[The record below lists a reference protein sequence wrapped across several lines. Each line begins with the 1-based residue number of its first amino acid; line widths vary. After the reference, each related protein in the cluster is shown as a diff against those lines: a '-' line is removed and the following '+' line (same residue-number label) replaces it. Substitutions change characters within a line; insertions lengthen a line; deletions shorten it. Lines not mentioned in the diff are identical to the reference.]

1 MRLFEKWFEPAVIVA
16 MLSAIILLVFAD
28 VIARF
33 AFSTSIAVANELA
46 RFCFVYMIY
55 FGVSYAI
62 RERRH
67 MRVTVVLEMLPEG
80 LRRWV
85 FALAELIFLIYSV
98 AVWIFLIYSVA
109 VCWLGVV
116 ITQQALERGK
126 ILSSTE
132 WPLSVLYAAI
142 ILSGALS
149 ALRLTHSLWRVVV
162 HGDTHLGPQTD
173 I

>member
-1 MRLFEKWFEPAVIVA
+1 MRFLDRWFEPAVIVTA
-16 MLSAIILLVFAD
+16 LAAIIVLLFAD
-28 VIARF
+28 VVARF

-55 FGVSYAI
+55 FGISYAI

-67 MRVTVVLEMLPEG
+67 MRVTAVIDLLPPAA
-80 LRRWV
+80 RRWS
-85 FALAELIFLIYSV
+85 FAAAELVFLGYSV
-98 AVWIFLIYSVA
+98 L

-116 ITQQALERGK
+116 ITRQAFERGN

-132 WPLSVLYAAI
+132 WPMGMLYAAI
-142 ILSGALS
+142 IFSGALS
-149 ALRLTHSLWRVVV
+149 SLRLCQSLWRIVVLK
-162 HGDTHLGPQTD
+162 DDRLGPQTD

>member
-1 MRLFEKWFEPAVIVA
+1 MRMLEKWFEPVVIVG
-16 MLSAIILLVFAD
+16 MLGAIIALVFAD
-28 VIARF
+28 VVARF
-33 AFSTSIAVANELA
+33 AFSTSIAVANEMA

-67 MRVTVVLEMLPEG
+67 MRVTVVLDALPRPV
-80 LRRWV
+80 RRWV
-85 FALAELIFLIYSV
+85 FACAEAVFLA
-98 AVWIFLIYSVA
+98 YSVA

-116 ITQQALERGK
+116 ITQQSFARGR

-132 WPLSVLYAAI
+132 WPLGVLYAAI

-149 ALRLTHSLWRVVV
+149 AARLAHSLWRVVR
-162 HGDTHLGPQTD
+162 HGDDHLAPQTD

>member
-1 MRLFEKWFEPAVIVA
+1 MLRAVEKWFEPVVIVT
-16 MLSAIILLVFAD
+16 MLSAIIALVFAD

-33 AFSTSIAVANELA
+33 AFSTSVAVANEMA

-67 MRVTVVLEMLPEG
+67 MRVTVILDALPRF

-85 FALAELIFLIYSV
+85 FACAEAVFLV
-98 AVWIFLIYSVA
+98 YSVA

-116 ITQQALERGK
+116 ITEQSFARGR
-126 ILSSTE
+126 IMSSTE
-132 WPLSVLYAAI
+132 WPLGVLYAAI

-149 ALRLTHSLWRVVV
+149 VARLAHSLWQVLRR
-162 HGDTHLGPQTD
+162 GDDHLATPRD
-173 I
+173 S

>member
-1 MRLFEKWFEPAVIVA
+1 MRYLEKWFEPAVIVA
-16 MLSAIILLVFAD
+16 AFTLIILLVFAD

-62 RERRH
+62 REKRH
-67 MRVTVVLEMLPEG
+67 MRVTVLLDALPQVW
-80 LRRWV
+80 RRWTFV
-85 FALAELIFLIYSV
+85 VAELAFLAYS
-98 AVWIFLIYSVA
+98 LT
-109 VCWLGVV
+109 VCWLGVI
-116 ITQQALERGK
+116 ITQQAVERGK

-132 WPLSVLYAAI
+132 WSSGVLYAAI
-142 ILSGALS
+142 IFSGGLSS
-149 ALRLTHSLWRVVV
+149 LRLLHSIWRAAVKN
-162 HGDTHLGPQTD
+162 DLPLAPQTD

>member
-1 MRLFEKWFEPAVIVA
+1 MLRAIEKWFEPVVIVA
-16 MLSAIILLVFAD
+16 MLSSIIALVFAD
-28 VIARF
+28 VVARF
-33 AFSTSIAVANELA
+33 AFSTSVAVANEMA

-67 MRVTVVLEMLPEG
+67 MRVTVILDTLPRSW
-80 LRRWV
+80 RRWV
-85 FALAELIFLIYSV
+85 FACAEAVFLV
-98 AVWIFLIYSVA
+98 YSVA

-116 ITQQALERGK
+116 ITGQSFARGR
-126 ILSSTE
+126 IMSSTE
-132 WPLSVLYAAI
+132 WPLGVLYAAI

-149 ALRLTHSLWRVVV
+149 AARLAYSLWQVVR
-162 HGDTHLGPQTD
+162 HGDDHLATPRD

>member
-1 MRLFEKWFEPAVIVA
+1 MRALEKWFEPVVIVT
-16 MLSAIILLVFAD
+16 MLGAIIALVFAD

-33 AFSTSIAVANELA
+33 AFSTSVAVANELA

-67 MRVTVVLEMLPEG
+67 MRVTVVVDALPIAW
-80 LRRWV
+80 RRWV
-85 FALAELIFLIYSV
+85 FALSELIFLIYSV
-98 AVWIFLIYSVA
+98 VVS
-109 VCWLGVV
+109 WLGVV
-116 ITQQALERGK
+116 ITQQAFERGK

-132 WPLSVLYAAI
+132 WPLGVLYAAI
-142 ILSGALS
+142 IISGALS
-149 ALRLTHSLWRVVV
+149 AARLVHSLWRVVIR
-162 HGDTHLGPQTD
+162 GDMRLGPQMD

>member
-1 MRLFEKWFEPAVIVA
+1 MRRLEKWFEPVVIVT
-16 MLSAIILLVFAD
+16 MLSAIIVLVFAD

-67 MRVTVVLEMLPEG
+67 MRVTVVLDMLPEA

-98 AVWIFLIYSVA
+98 V

-116 ITQQALERGK
+116 ITHQALDRGK

-142 ILSGALS
+142 IISGALS
-149 ALRLTHSLWRVVV
+149 VLRLTHSLYRVVAL
-162 HGDTHLGPQTD
+162 GDTRLGPQTD
-173 I
+173 V

>member
-1 MRLFEKWFEPAVIVA
+1 MRALEKWFEPTVIVT
-16 MLSAIILLVFAD
+16 MLGAIIVLVFAD

-33 AFSTSIAVANELA
+33 AFSTSVAVANELA

-67 MRVTVVLEMLPEG
+67 MRVTVVLDLLPEDM
-80 LRRWV
+80 RRWT
-85 FALAELIFLIYSV
+85 FALAEVVFLVYSV
-98 AVWIFLIYSVA
+98 V

-116 ITQQALERGK
+116 ITQQAFERGT
-126 ILSSTE
+126 ILSSTQ
-132 WPLSVLYAAI
+132 WPTGVLYAAI

-149 ALRLTHSLWRVVV
+149 CLRLLQSLWRVVA
-162 HGDTHLGPQTD
+162 HSDIGLGPKASEP
-173 I
+173 

>member
-1 MRLFEKWFEPAVIVA
+1 MRQLEKWFEPTVIVIT
-16 MLSAIILLVFAD
+16 LGAIIVLVFAD

-67 MRVTVVLEMLPEG
+67 MRVTLILDMLPEE

-85 FALAELIFLIYSV
+85 FALAELIFLIYSIV
-98 AVWIFLIYSVA
+98 

-116 ITQQALERGK
+116 ITQQALDRGK

-149 ALRLTHSLWRVVV
+149 VLRLVHSLYRVVA

>member
-1 MRLFEKWFEPAVIVA
+1 MRYLEKWFEPAVIVTT
-16 MLSAIILLVFAD
+16 LGAIIILVFAD

-62 RERRH
+62 REGRH
-67 MRVTVVLEMLPEG
+67 MRVTVLLDALAPA
-80 LRRWV
+80 LRRWTFVAAETV
-85 FALAELIFLIYSV
+85 FLVYS
-98 AVWIFLIYSVA
+98 LA

-116 ITQQALERGK
+116 ITGQAYERGK

-132 WPLSVLYAAI
+132 WPTGVLYAAI
-142 ILSGALS
+142 IFSGALS
-149 ALRLTHSLWRVVV
+149 ALRLLQSIWRAVAKN
-162 HGDTHLGPQTD
+162 DLPLGPQTD

>member
-1 MRLFEKWFEPAVIVA
+1 MKTIEKWFEPCVIIFSLG
-16 MLSAIILLVFAD
+16 MIIVLVFAD

-62 RERRH
+62 REKRH
-67 MRVTVVLEMLPEG
+67 MRVTLLLDLIPEKAA
-80 LRRWV
+80 RWV
-85 FALAELIFLIYSV
+85 YAAAEFV
-98 AVWIFLIYSVA
+98 FLIYSVA

-116 ITQQALERGK
+116 ITQQAFERGK

-132 WPLSVLYAAI
+132 WPLGVLYFAI

-149 ALRLTHSLWRVVV
+149 VMRLCVSIKCIIFCGYGHN
-162 HGDTHLGPQTD
+162 HLKVEG
-173 I
+173 

>member
-1 MRLFEKWFEPAVIVA
+1 MRALEKWFEPAVIVF
-16 MLSAIILLVFAD
+16 MLGAIIVLVFAD

-67 MRVTVVLEMLPEG
+67 MRVTVVLDLLPES
-80 LRRWV
+80 LRRWT
-85 FALAELIFLIYSV
+85 FALAEMVFLIYSV
-98 AVWIFLIYSVA
+98 T
-109 VCWLGVV
+109 VCWLGIV
-116 ITQQALERGK
+116 ITQQAFERGT
-126 ILSSTE
+126 ILSSTQ
-132 WPLSVLYAAI
+132 WPMGALYAAI

-149 ALRLTHSLWRVVV
+149 CLRLLQSLWRVVACN
-162 HGDTHLGPQTD
+162 DIELGPKASEP
-173 I
+173 

>member
-1 MRLFEKWFEPAVIVA
+1 MRALEKWFEPTVIVG
-16 MLSAIILLVFAD
+16 MLSAIVLLVFVD
-28 VIARF
+28 VVARF

-67 MRVTVVLEMLPEG
+67 MRVTVLHDMMPAAA
-80 LRRWV
+80 RRWV
-85 FALAELIFLIYSV
+85 FALSEL
-98 AVWIFLIYSVA
+98 IFLIYSVA

-116 ITQQALERGK
+116 ITQKAFGWGK

-132 WPLSVLYAAI
+132 WPLGFLYMAI
-142 ILSGALS
+142 IFSGALS
-149 ALRLTHSLWRVVV
+149 SLRLLQSLWRTLVD
-162 HGDTHLGPQTD
+162 GDTRLGPQTD

>member
-1 MRLFEKWFEPAVIVA
+1 MRALEKWFEPVVIVS
-16 MLSAIILLVFAD
+16 MLGAIIIAVFAD

-33 AFSTSIAVANELA
+33 AFSTSVSVANELA

-67 MRVTVVLEMLPEG
+67 MRVTVILDMLPDG
-80 LRRWV
+80 MRRWV
-85 FALAELIFLIYSV
+85 FALAEL
-98 AVWIFLIYSVA
+98 IFLIYSVA

-116 ITQQALERGK
+116 ITQQAFDRGK
-126 ILSSTE
+126 ILSATE
-132 WPLSVLYAAI
+132 WPQGVLYAAI

-149 ALRLTHSLWRVVV
+149 AARLAHSLWRVVAR
-162 HGDTHLGPQTD
+162 GDTHLGPQMD

>member
-1 MRLFEKWFEPAVIVA
+1 MLRMLEKWFEPVVIVG
-16 MLSAIILLVFAD
+16 MLGAIIALVFAD
-28 VIARF
+28 VVARF

-46 RFCFVYMIY
+46 RFCFVHMIY

-67 MRVTVVLEMLPEG
+67 MRVTVVLDALPRPV
-80 LRRWV
+80 RRWV
-85 FALAELIFLIYSV
+85 FALAEAVFLAYSLV
-98 AVWIFLIYSVA
+98 

-116 ITQQALERGK
+116 ITQNSFERGR

-132 WPLSVLYAAI
+132 WPLGVLYAAI

-149 ALRLTHSLWRVVV
+149 AARLAHSLWRVVK
-162 HGDTHLGPQTD
+162 HGDDHLSPQTD
-173 I
+173 V

>member
-1 MRLFEKWFEPAVIVA
+1 MLRHLEKWFEPAVIVT
-16 MLSAIILLVFAD
+16 MLSAIIALVFAD

-67 MRVTVVLEMLPEG
+67 MRVTVILDMLPEG

-85 FALAELIFLIYSV
+85 FALAELIFLAYS
-98 AVWIFLIYSVA
+98 IA
-109 VCWLGVV
+109 VCWLGFV
-116 ITQQALERGK
+116 IAEQALDRGK

-142 ILSGALS
+142 IMSGALS
-149 ALRLTHSLWRVVV
+149 ALRLAHSLYRVVA

>member
-1 MRLFEKWFEPAVIVA
+1 MRALEKWFEPVIIVS
-16 MLSAIILLVFAD
+16 MLSAIILFVFAD
-28 VIARF
+28 VVARF
-33 AFSTSIAVANELA
+33 AFSTSVAVANEMA

-67 MRVTVVLEMLPEG
+67 MRVTVLLDQLPRAW
-80 LRRWV
+80 RRWV
-85 FALAELIFLIYSV
+85 FACAE
-98 AVWIFLIYSVA
+98 AVFLIYSVA

-116 ITQQALERGK
+116 ITQQSFERGR
-126 ILSSTE
+126 IMSSTE
-132 WPLSVLYAAI
+132 WPLGVLYAAI

-149 ALRLTHSLWRVVV
+149 AARLGHSLWRVVR
-162 HGDTHLGPQTD
+162 HGDDHLAPQTD

>member
-1 MRLFEKWFEPAVIVA
+1 MRALEKWFEPAVIVT
-16 MLSAIILLVFAD
+16 MLGAVIIAVFAD

-33 AFSTSIAVANELA
+33 AFSTSVSVANELA

-67 MRVTVVLEMLPEG
+67 MRVTVILDMLPDAM
-80 LRRWV
+80 RRWV
-85 FALAELIFLIYSV
+85 FALAELVFLIYSIV
-98 AVWIFLIYSVA
+98 

-116 ITQQALERGK
+116 ITQQAFERGK
-126 ILSSTE
+126 ILSATE
-132 WPLSVLYAAI
+132 WPQGVLYAAI

-149 ALRLTHSLWRVVV
+149 AARLTHSLWRVVA
-162 HGDTHLGPQTD
+162 HGDTHLGPQMD

>member
-1 MRLFEKWFEPAVIVA
+1 MRMLEKWFEPAVIVT
-16 MLSAIILLVFAD
+16 MLGAIILFVFAD

-33 AFSTSIAVANELA
+33 AFSTSIAVANELS

-67 MRVTVVLEMLPEG
+67 MRVTVVLDLLPSR

-85 FALAELIFLIYSV
+85 FALSELIFLVYSV
-98 AVWIFLIYSVA
+98 V

-116 ITQQALERGK
+116 ITQQAFERGK

-132 WPLSVLYAAI
+132 WPQGFLYAAI

-149 ALRLTHSLWRVVV
+149 AARLGHSLWHVVRRGEV
-162 HGDTHLGPQTD
+162 RLVPQTD

>member
-1 MRLFEKWFEPAVIVA
+1 MRALEKWFEPVVIVS
-16 MLSAIILLVFAD
+16 MLGAIIIAVFAD

-33 AFSTSIAVANELA
+33 AFSTSVSVANELA

-67 MRVTVVLEMLPEG
+67 MRVTVILDMLPDG
-80 LRRWV
+80 MRRWV
-85 FALAELIFLIYSV
+85 FALAELVFLIYSIV
-98 AVWIFLIYSVA
+98 

-116 ITQQALERGK
+116 ITQQAFERGK
-126 ILSSTE
+126 ILSATE
-132 WPLSVLYAAI
+132 WPQGVLYAAI

-149 ALRLTHSLWRVVV
+149 AARLAHSLWRVVAR
-162 HGDTHLGPQTD
+162 GDTHLGPQMD

>member
-1 MRLFEKWFEPAVIVA
+1 MLRMLEKWFEPVVIVG
-16 MLSAIILLVFAD
+16 MLGAIIALVFAD
-28 VIARF
+28 VVARF

-67 MRVTVVLEMLPEG
+67 MRVTVVLDALPRPV
-80 LRRWV
+80 RRWV
-85 FALAELIFLIYSV
+85 FALAEAVFLAYSLV
-98 AVWIFLIYSVA
+98 

-116 ITQQALERGK
+116 ITQNSFERGR

-132 WPLSVLYAAI
+132 WPLGVLYAAI

-149 ALRLTHSLWRVVV
+149 AARLAHSLWRVVK
-162 HGDTHLGPQTD
+162 HGDDHLSPQTD
-173 I
+173 V

>member
-98 AVWIFLIYSVA
+98 AV
-109 VCWLGVV
+109 CWLGVV

>member
-1 MRLFEKWFEPAVIVA
+1 MRHLEKWLEPTVIVI
-16 MLSAIILLVFAD
+16 MLGAIIILVFAD

-67 MRVTVVLEMLPEG
+67 MRVTVILDMLPDG

-85 FALAELIFLIYSV
+85 FALAELVFLVYSIV
-98 AVWIFLIYSVA
+98 

-149 ALRLTHSLWRVVV
+149 VLRLGHSLWRVVV
-162 HGDTHLGPQTD
+162 HNDTRLGPQTD

>member
-1 MRLFEKWFEPAVIVA
+1 MLRAAEKWFEPAVIVA
-16 MLSAIILLVFAD
+16 MLAAIIALVFAD

-33 AFSTSIAVANELA
+33 AFATSIAVANELA

-67 MRVTVVLEMLPEG
+67 MRVTVLLDLMPPG
-80 LRRWV
+80 LRRWT
-85 FALAELIFLIYSV
+85 FALAEAVFL
-98 AVWIFLIYSVA
+98 AYSVA

-116 ITQQALERGK
+116 ITMQATERGR

-132 WPLSVLYAAI
+132 WPTGFLYAAI
-142 ILSGALS
+142 IFSGALS
-149 ALRLTHSLWRVVV
+149 ALRLAGSLWRVLR
-162 HGDTHLGPQTD
+162 HGEVAIGPQTD

>member
-1 MRLFEKWFEPAVIVA
+1 MRFIEKWFEPTVIVA
-16 MLSAIILLVFAD
+16 MLASIIGLVFAD

-67 MRVTVVLEMLPEG
+67 MRVTIFVDKLKPEV
-80 LRRWV
+80 RRV
-85 FALAELIFLIYSV
+85 AFIASETVFLIYS
-98 AVWIFLIYSVA
+98 AA
-109 VCWLGVV
+109 VCYLGII
-116 ITQQALERGK
+116 ITQQATERGK

-132 WPLSVLYAAI
+132 WPVSVLYMAI
-142 ILSGALS
+142 IISAALS
-149 ALRLTHSLWRVVV
+149 CLRLVQSLHRAIVDNDIH
-162 HGDTHLGPQTD
+162 HGPKLEM
-173 I
+173 